1 MILDNYQNPERILS
15 YTEALIITK
24 KEYQILKSLAKYEK
38 KRIEL
43 EICMSEKESLMNNLI
58 IENNIKMS
66 SYDDLSPLKKEVMLA
81 NAILPDDHKVID
93 TLTEKGFTLEH
104 IKTIMKFRGILKNI
118 LLNESIIQDDLKVNI
133 EIYKRV
139 TSILIKAFK
148 EKLNVNNSSIILNR
162 ICELLVT
169 NPELFET
176 LNDKKKIRK

>member
-24 KEYQILKSLAKYEK
+24 KEYQILKNIAKQEK
-38 KRIEL
+38 KRVEL
-43 EICMSEKESLMNNLI
+43 EICMGEKESLMNNLI

-66 SYDDLSPLKKEVMLA
+66 NYNDLSPLKKEVMLA
-81 NAILPDDHKVID
+81 NAILPDDHKLID
-93 TLTEKGFTLEH
+93 ILTENGFTLEH
-104 IKTIMKFRGILKNI
+104 VKSIIKFRGILKNI
-118 LLNESIIQDDLKVNI
+118 LINDSIIQDDLKENI

-139 TSILIKAFK
+139 TGILIKAFK
-148 EKLNVNNSSIILNR
+148 EELNVNNSTIILNR

-169 NPELFET
+169 SPELFET